1 MGGSKGINT
10 GNRDRAAAA
19 ALLYLRFSFSF
30 AIVGNQNADAGV
42 YQSQFSIFLRRLS
55 MQDSKCGRLPF
66 AVSLFPSP
74 PFDAG

>member
-42 YQSQFSIFLRRLS
+42 YQSQFSIFLRHRRNES
-55 MQDSKCGRLPF
+55 GRLTEQN
-66 AVSLFPSP
+66 PS
-74 PFDAG
+74 ANT